1 MTVAGTQQS
10 FSNADRAL
18 LAICAAPED
27 DHRAHFSTLDQKAWA
42 ELAQLSGQ
50 TRTSGLVAR
59 SIDRCIG
66 LDDVGSNAIN
76 TLGEQAQLDA
86 LTALAQGQV
95 CAQEIEQLQQDG
107 FAPIALKGLSLAFR
121 YYPDPGLRPLRDL
134 DLLLRPEDAVAVNLV
149 LLNDPGFKQRGGVAS
164 YGLEYGHQLP
174 EIEHIE
180 SGLVIELHHRIN
192 ARGWKQEPQL
202 VERLFANAEVLE
214 LLGRQVL
221 VPSRHDNVLHLIEH
235 ATLHHMFANG
245 PLILSDLHYLFDQN
259 SLDMERL
266 RCDAEGLGLGR
277 SLTFL
282 AHLADS
288 LGAHWVPENWLGRA
302 DITPSMIE
310 HACAAML
317 EPREITEQIAMLRR
331 LSESGD
337 GDASAAEAFMKVLLP
352 SANQL
357 SRLSGQPSD
366 SPLRWL
372 GYPAWLFEKG
382 RRYLSAKRTPELAGQ
397 SLAREELSQWLKA
410 G

>member
-1 MTVAGTQQS
+1 MTVASTQQS
-10 FSNADRAL
+10 LTNAGRAL
-18 LAICAAPED
+18 LAICAAPEN
-27 DHRAHFSTLDQKAWA
+27 DHEAHLSALDQQGWD
-42 ELAQLSGQ
+42 ELALLSGQ

-59 SIDRCIG
+59 SIDRCTG
-66 LDDVGSNAIN
+66 LDDADSNAIN
-76 TLGEQAQLDA
+76 TIGEQAQLDA

-95 CAQEIEQLQQDG
+95 SAQVIEQLQQDG

-121 YYPDPGLRPLRDL
+121 YYPDPALRPLRDL
-134 DLLLRPEDAVAVNLV
+134 DLLLRPDDAVAVNCV
-149 LLNDPGFKQRGGVAS
+149 LLKDPGFKQRVGVAS

-174 EIEHIE
+174 EIENIE

-221 VPSRHDNVLHLIEH
+221 VPSRHDNALHLIEH

-245 PLILSDLHYLFDQN
+245 PLILSDLHYLFDQ
-259 SLDMERL
+259 SSSDMERL
-266 RCDAEGLGLGR
+266 RRDAEGLGLGR
-277 SLTFL
+277 SWVFL

-288 LGAHWVPENWLGRA
+288 LGAHWVPKDWLGNA
-302 DITPSMIE
+302 DIAPSMLE

-317 EPREITEQIAMLRR
+317 EPREETEQIAMLRR
-331 LSESGD
+331 LSERGD
-337 GDASAAEAFMKVLLP
+337 GDARAADAFMKVLLP

-372 GYPAWLFEKG
+372 GYPAWLLEKG
-382 RRYLSAKRTPELAGQ
+382 LRYFSAKKAPKLAGQ
-397 SLAREELSQWLKA
+397 SRAREELSQWLKA

>member
-1 MTVAGTQQS
+1 MAGAQQS
-10 FSNADRAL
+10 ISNAGRAL

-27 DHRAHFSTLDQKAWA
+27 DHGANLSSLDQQAWA

-59 SIDRCIG
+59 SIDRSTG

-76 TLGEQAQLDA
+76 TLGEQAQLDG

-95 CAQEIEQLQQDG
+95 STQVIEQLQQDG

-121 YYPDPGLRPLRDL
+121 HYPDPALRPLRDL
-134 DLLLRPEDAVAVNLV
+134 DLLLRPDAAVAANLV
-149 LLNDPGFKQRGGVAS
+149 LLDDPGFKQRGGVAS

-192 ARGWKQEPQL
+192 ARGWNQEPQL
-202 VERLFANAEVLE
+202 VERLHANAEVLE

-221 VPSRHDNVLHLIEH
+221 VPSRHDNALHLIEH

-245 PLILSDLHYLFDQN
+245 PLILSDLHYLFEQS
-259 SLDMERL
+259 SLDIERL
-266 RCDAEGLGLGR
+266 RCDAKGLGLGR

-288 LGAHWVPENWLGRA
+288 LGAHWVPENWLGSA
-302 DITPSMIE
+302 DIAPSMLE

-317 EPREITEQIAMLRR
+317 EPREQTEQITMFRR
-331 LSESGD
+331 MSERGD
-337 GDASAAEAFMKVLLP
+337 GDASAADAFMKMLLP

-357 SRLSGQPSD
+357 SRLSGQRSD
-366 SPLRWL
+366 RALRWL
-372 GYPAWLFEKG
+372 GYPAWLWEKG

-397 SLAREELSQWLKA
+397 SRAREELSQWLKA